1 MSNSVKY
8 NLRNFRHIRDK
19 LTDEAAKLFMHSM
32 LFSHIEYCLTSWSL
46 AGKTLIDKIESL
58 YKQALKVFDKKPRS
72 FHHCAI
78 LEKHGMLNLENLI
91 HFKNVC
97 VIYKVL
103 HGTAP
108 PPLATYIRRLQTD
121 RTTRASVRGDCEI
134 PLRQTVIG
142 ASVLSIKG
150 GKFWNDLPVEI
161 KECPTLSTFKQ
172 HLMKWLL
179 SNQVCAH

>member
-1 MSNSVKY
+1 MEHY
-8 NLRNFRHIRDK
+8 
-19 LTDEAAKLFMHSM
+19 
-32 LFSHIEYCLTSWSL
+32 SHGTPSL
-46 AGKTLIDKIESL
+46 CT
-58 YKQALKVFDKKPRS
+58 KQVLKVFDKKPRS